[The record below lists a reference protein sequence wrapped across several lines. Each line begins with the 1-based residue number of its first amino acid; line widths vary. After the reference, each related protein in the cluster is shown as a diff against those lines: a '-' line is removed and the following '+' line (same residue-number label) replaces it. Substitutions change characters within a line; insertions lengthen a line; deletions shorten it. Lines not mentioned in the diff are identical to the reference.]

1 MESNPERRDKTR
13 FEHECKVTLESSEIG
28 IQRSCAMYNFNDDGL
43 YIEADTRLEPD
54 TEIRVGI
61 KNSPFASE
69 PDKFE
74 SYRGIIKWR
83 KSLKQSSYYYGYG
96 VELLK
101 DDAERQIQDQFQW
114 SRENTRKAV
123 AIPVKFD
130 HENRTYEGTTENVSS
145 TGISVKSKE
154 PVMVGQQVTVHIPV
168 KKKGKIV
175 SLQGKVLWSNRE
187 GFGVKFLRSR
197 SN

>member
-13 FEHECKVTLESSEIG
+13 FEHECKVTLENSEIG

-43 YIEADTRLEPD
+43 YIEADTLLEPD
-54 TEIRVGI
+54 TEIRIGI

-96 VELLK
+96 VELKK
-101 DDAERQIQDQFQW
+101 DDAERQHQDQFQW
-114 SRENTRKAV
+114 SRESMRKAV
-123 AIPVKFD
+123 AVPVTFD
-130 HENRTYEGTTENVSS
+130 YENRTYEGTTENVSS
-145 TGISVKSKE
+145 TGISIKSKE
-154 PVMVGQQVTVHIPV
+154 PVMVGQQITVHIPV
-168 KKKGKIV
+168 KKKDKIV

-197 SN
+197 AN